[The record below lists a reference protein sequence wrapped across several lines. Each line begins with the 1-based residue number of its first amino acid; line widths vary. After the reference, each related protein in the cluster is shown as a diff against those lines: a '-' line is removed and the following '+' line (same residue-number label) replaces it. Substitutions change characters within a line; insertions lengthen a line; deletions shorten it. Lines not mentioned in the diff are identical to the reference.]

1 MSTLRS
7 NSPGLRRRRDLRG
20 FTLLEILL
28 ATTLAVVLLAGL
40 WSLFSTYTNLFETGQ
55 IKTEQSQLARALLE
69 QLTDDLKSAIQDPIP
84 GASAESRTSTPLRRF
99 GLVGSTSELRLD
111 VIQLT
116 PLAGNPTPV
125 SDSEQLLREP
135 SAPRVPELRTVY
147 YTFRSPSFL
156 ADATL
161 ESPPGL
167 VRREVDF
174 ETPYAS
180 QPDSGLASESAVE
193 PSSSEGLAPEPV
205 DDSVIRVPEVV
216 RLEFRYFDGHGW
228 TGQWNSITRKSLPV
242 AVEVALTLGSVGK
255 PRRRGGA
262 EGTEIGNELSTEPA
276 SQPEGPTYRLVVD
289 LPGSPEHPAPQR
301 VRPIAERPPP
311 RPVTR
316 RIAPRRLPTTTPA
329 ARTLPD
335 EWMRRQP

>member
-1 MSTLRS
+1 MGHKSY
-7 NSPGLRRRRDLRG
+7 PLRRQLGPHG

-40 WSLFSTYTNLFETGQ
+40 WSLFSTYTSLFETGQ
-55 IKTEQSQLARALLE
+55 IKIERSQLARALIE
-69 QLTDDLKSAIQDPIP
+69 QLTDDLNSAIQDPIP
-84 GASAESRTSTPLRRF
+84 GAPAESRTSTPLRRF

-116 PLAGNPTPV
+116 PLQGNPTPV

-147 YTFRSPSFL
+147 YTFQSPSFSP
-156 ADATL
+156 DAVP

-180 QPDSGLASESAVE
+180 EPDSGLESLESQSADE
-193 PSSSEGLAPEPV
+193 QSSSDGLAPEPV

-216 RLEFRYFDGHGW
+216 GLEFRYFDGNGW

-242 AVEVALTLGSVGK
+242 AVEVAITLGTVGK
-255 PRRRGGA
+255 PQRPGRA
-262 EGTEIGNELSTEPA
+262 EGSEIGDELSTELAPR
-276 SQPEGPTYRLVVD
+276 PEGPTYRLVVD
-289 LPGSPEHPAPQR
+289 LPASPKHPAPQR

-316 RIAPRRLPTTTPA
+316 RIAPRRLPTTKPA
-329 ARTLPD
+329 VRILPD
-335 EWMRRQP
+335 EWMRREP